1 MSNKIRLLIGLVLV
15 LIGVFGNSI
24 DITPDVKSPI
34 DISKPTESLVNQWL
48 ETSDSITDSKDR
60 LRLCVFN
67 KTFAERVVEYEAE
80 AQQVNDVYVLAAKEV
95 FGDTLRG
102 KYDKLT
108 PAIQSAM
115 GDILGD
121 ENHDIIEPE
130 RGDLNKTFMAFA
142 WCLNN

>member
-1 MSNKIRLLIGLVLV
+1 MV
-15 LIGVFGNSI
+15 LIGVFWNSI
-24 DITPDVKSPI
+24 NIMPDVKSPI
-34 DISKPTESLVNQWL
+34 DINKPTESLVNQWL

-67 KTFAERVVEYEAE
+67 KAFAERVVGYDAE

-95 FGDTLRG
+95 FGDTLQG
-102 KYDKLT
+102 KYDKLA

-115 GDILGD
+115 GDILGE

-130 RGDLNKTFMAFA
+130 KGDLNKTFMAFA